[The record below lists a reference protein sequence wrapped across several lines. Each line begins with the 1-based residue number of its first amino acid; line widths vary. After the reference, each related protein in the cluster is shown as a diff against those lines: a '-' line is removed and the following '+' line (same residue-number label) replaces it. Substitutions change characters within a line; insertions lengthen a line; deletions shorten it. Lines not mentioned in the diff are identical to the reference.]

1 MKNFALLILML
12 ATMAGC
18 STSYKGS
25 ISGTNTPDPSK
36 NGNNLVSYSAAT
48 HSHALINK

>member
-12 ATMAGC
+12 AAMAGC

-25 ISGTNTPDPSK
+25 INASNTPDPSK
-36 NGNNLVSYSAAT
+36 NGNNLVSSTTASQ
-48 HSHALINK
+48 SHAVINR